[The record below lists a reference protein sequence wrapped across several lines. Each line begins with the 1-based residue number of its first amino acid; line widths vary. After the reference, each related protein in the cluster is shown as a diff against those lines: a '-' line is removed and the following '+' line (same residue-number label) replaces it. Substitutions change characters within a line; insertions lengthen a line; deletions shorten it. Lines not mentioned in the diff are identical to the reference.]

1 MASKVNG
8 IKLKDQQSKS
18 CSITSSGSSSSQL
31 DFSLSIR
38 PMAFDEVAESV
49 QMFSDAGLHDSPSTV
64 EAFYQ
69 YDPEAF
75 FVALN
80 EDKGQVIGC
89 CAAPVTTHQ
98 SAFLGLYVVDKR
110 YQRAGIGLQLFNRTL
125 EQVGE
130 RNCGLGAI
138 PSKFEVYKNR
148 AGFKVEEGCSMVINE
163 GVPRGVEK
171 LMTLDRM
178 TGTSQ
183 GRRLKLRKL
192 ISVEYDEDLVQAIV
206 AFDEKVHLDNRDR
219 LLRLCLAKEDT
230 VTYAVLDGEEVLGYG
245 CIRPDSSKWRKSGY
259 SVYNLFN

>member
-1 MASKVNG
+1 MAAKVNG
-8 IKLKDQQSKS
+8 IKLPQQASTT
-18 CSITSSGSSSSQL
+18 SISSNSSNI

-38 PMAFDEVAESV
+38 QMAFDEVAESV

-75 FVALN
+75 FVAVN
-80 EDKGQVIGC
+80 EDKGTIVGC

-98 SAFLGLYVVDKR
+98 SAFLGLYVVEKR

-138 PSKFEVYKNR
+138 PSKFDVYKNR
-148 AGFKVEEGCSMVINE
+148 AGFSIEEGCSMVIHE

-171 LMTLDRM
+171 LMSLDRM
-178 TGTSQ
+178 ADGK
-183 GRRLKLRKL
+183 GLKLRKL

-219 LLRLCLAKEDT
+219 LLRYCLAKEDT

-245 CIRPDSSKWRKSGY
+245 CIRPDSSKFFIYILNIMTTSG
-259 SVYNLFN
+259 